1 MKKKI
6 NVKRMEVYSISKKLN
21 VLLGR
26 NKEDQAS
33 PAFITMLTLCKPSD
47 KHSMPAGA
55 PFPAVV
61 MRGDNG
67 SLAVY
72 NCVTGKSEIVP
83 EHSYKEPSPIGANF
97 EYKGSVYQRNP
108 KLNLYTLKK

>member
-1 MKKKI
+1 MKEI
-6 NVKRMEVYSISKKLN
+6 NVKRMEVYNVSKKLN

-55 PFPAVV
+55 PFPAIVK
-61 MRGDNG
+61 RGPEG
-67 SLAVY
+67 TLAVY

-83 EHSYKEPSPIGANF
+83 EHSYKEPTPLGNSF
-97 EYKGSVYQRNP
+97 EYKGMIYEKNP
-108 KLNLYTLKK
+108 VLNLYTRKK